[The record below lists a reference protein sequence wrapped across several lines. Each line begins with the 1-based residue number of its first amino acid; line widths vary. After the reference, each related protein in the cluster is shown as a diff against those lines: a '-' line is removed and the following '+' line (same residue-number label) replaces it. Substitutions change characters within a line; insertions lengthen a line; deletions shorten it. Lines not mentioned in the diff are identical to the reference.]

1 MEDAATAEIS
11 RSQVWQW
18 IRHGTPL
25 AGGGR
30 VTRDLARRVC
40 DEEVAR
46 LRRERGG
53 KQADT
58 LDRARALFDEVALGE
73 TFIEFLTIPGYAAL
87 E

>member
-11 RSQVWQW
+11 RSQGWQW

-30 VTRDLARRVC
+30 VTRDLARRAC
-40 DEEVAR
+40 QEEIVR

-53 KQADT
+53 RAADT
-58 LDRARALFDEVALGE
+58 LDQARALFEDVVLGE
-73 TFIEFLTIPGYAAL
+73 TFVEFLTIPGYAAL
-87 E
+87 D